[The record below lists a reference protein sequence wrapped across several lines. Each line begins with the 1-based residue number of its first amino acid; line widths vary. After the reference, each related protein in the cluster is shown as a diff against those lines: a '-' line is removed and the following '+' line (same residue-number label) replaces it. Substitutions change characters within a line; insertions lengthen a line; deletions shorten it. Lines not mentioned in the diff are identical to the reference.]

1 MKLEKAHISAPL
13 GTKLAHKDEVGDDEI
28 VREDAPVQRYDDD
41 DAVAETPLLT
51 SCDDLDEDR
60 LVVRF
65 PWEHDT
71 ISENSHDDNAADML
85 PVCSTSDITLIKP
98 SDDFS
103 DRIELTCVNT
113 QSSRAMAFRQ
123 SVENDYPAASVF
135 SINTYHARQQQDNEV
150 ATTAMRIAQSNLSD
164 LRNEVSVPDDKADTE
179 RQDLPSGR
187 RPRSRSGSSSST
199 SSSSGHSDT
208 PEQAMNANNFSDD
221 FEILAIGIVSPQEK
235 REELR
240 QHKSATASETDRS
253 DAATG

>member
-1 MKLEKAHISAPL
+1 MKLEEAHISAPL

-41 DAVAETPLLT
+41 DAVVETPLLT

-65 PWEHDT
+65 PWVERDT
-71 ISENSHDDNAADML
+71 ISENSHDDNAADRS
-85 PVCSTSDITLIKP
+85 PVRSTSDITLMKP

-103 DRIELTCVNT
+103 DQIELTCVNT
-113 QSSRAMAFRQ
+113 QSSCAMAFRQ
-123 SVENDYPAASVF
+123 SVDNDYPAASVF
-135 SINTYHARQQQDNEV
+135 SINTYQTRQQQDNE

-187 RPRSRSGSSSST
+187 RSRSRSDST
-199 SSSSGHSDT
+199 SSSSSGHSDT

-240 QHKSATASETDRS
+240 RHESAMASEPDRS

>member
-1 MKLEKAHISAPL
+1 MKLEEAHIPAPL
-13 GTKLAHKDEVGDDEI
+13 GTKLAHKGEVGDDEI

-41 DAVAETPLLT
+41 DAVAETALLT
-51 SCDDLDEDR
+51 SCDDLDDR
-60 LVVRF
+60 LVHF
-65 PWEHDT
+65 PWERDT
-71 ISENSHDDNAADML
+71 ISENSHDDNAADI
-85 PVCSTSDITLIKP
+85 PVRSTSDITLVKP

-103 DRIELTCVNT
+103 DQIELTCVNT
-113 QSSRAMAFRQ
+113 QSSCAMAFQQ
-123 SVENDYPAASVF
+123 SIENDYPAASVF

-150 ATTAMRIAQSNLSD
+150 MAATTAMRIAQSNLSD

-187 RPRSRSGSSSST
+187 RSRSRSGST

-240 QHKSATASETDRS
+240 GHKSATANETDRS

>member
-1 MKLEKAHISAPL
+1 MKLEEAHIPAPL

-28 VREDAPVQRYDDD
+28 VRKDAPVQRYDDD

-65 PWEHDT
+65 PWEERDT
-71 ISENSHDDNAADML
+71 ISENSHDDNAADRS
-85 PVCSTSDITLIKP
+85 PDHSTSDITLTKP

-103 DRIELTCVNT
+103 DQVEFACINAQPSC
-113 QSSRAMAFRQ
+113 AMAFRQ
-123 SVENDYPAASVF
+123 SAEHDYPAASIL
-135 SINTYHARQQQDNEV
+135 SINTYHARQQQDNE
-150 ATTAMRIAQSNLSD
+150 ATAALRIAQSNLSD
-164 LRNEVSVPDDKADTE
+164 LHNEVSVPDDKADTE

-187 RPRSRSGSSSST
+187 RSRSRSDSSS

-208 PEQAMNANNFSDD
+208 PEQAMNANDFSDE

-240 QHKSATASETDRS
+240 HESATTSETDRS